1 MIHTRPLTLLRHSVA
16 CVAQPDRWH
25 LSPFIFPTQRTR
37 PPRPSFPLRALVPAC
52 GDGGTSCRCQPGMSE
67 SLWDLSF
74 LPSPAGS
81 GECLLFP
88 SSSPP
93 SPHPRGALVTEEEK
107 RRRRRR
113 KRQVWAKGGG
123 QTKADSITQGSDQR
137 KSRSAREGRR

>member
-1 MIHTRPLTLLRHSVA
+1 MIHIRPIYFRDIVWHAL
-16 CVAQPDRWH
+16 H

-52 GDGGTSCRCQPGMSE
+52 GDGGASCRCQPVMSE

-88 SSSPP
+88 SSSP

-107 RRRRRR
+107 RRRRR

-137 KSRSAREGRR
+137 KSHRVREGRR